1 MAYRHFDRYAFP
13 SGEAMYK
20 GLEIDPTRPLVILD
34 SDSIVYP
41 TAFFAASKGWS
52 CDETLS
58 AVGASL
64 NNKLS
69 QAIKIAGRDIQIVQF
84 FTMPGSPKYRDQF
97 INKVAYKENRKR
109 STVTPAW
116 VPEIQNELITFS
128 NSVFCEPAL
137 GEADDFISI
146 LAHQHNQ
153 KVRVSGGLDVYVVG
167 EDKDLD
173 TINCNRIDKNGRR
186 YVGSTTASH
195 NFYKQVL
202 MGDSADNVK
211 GLPGIG
217 ARKANHIL
225 DGNWGIAAYERV
237 LKAYLEAHN
246 YDEEEACA
254 YLYETAN
261 LLYLRKDFD
270 DYWNPPI

>member
-1 MAYRHFDRYAFP
+1 
-13 SGEAMYK
+13 MYK

-41 TAFFAASKGWS
+41 TAFLAASKGWS
-52 CDETLS
+52 CDDALKT
-58 AVGASL
+58 AVVTW
-64 NNKLS
+64 NCKVS
-69 QAIKIAGRDIQIVQF
+69 QAIRIAGNNSQIVQF
-84 FTMPGSPKYRDQF
+84 FTMSGSPKYRDQF
-97 INKVAYKENRKR
+97 LNKVKYKENRKR
-109 STVTPAW
+109 STVSPAW
-116 VPEIQNELITFS
+116 VPEIQNELITLS

-146 LAHQHNQ
+146 LAHHHNS
-153 KVRVSGGLDVYVVG
+153 KFVGSIFAFVVG

-173 TINCNRIDKNGRR
+173 TIHCNRIDKNGLR
-186 YVGSTTASH
+186 YIHSVTAEH

-237 LKAYLEAHN
+237 LKAYLEAFN
-246 YDEEEACA
+246 YDEEEACS

>member
-1 MAYRHFDRYAFP
+1 
-13 SGEAMYK
+13 MYK

-41 TAFFAASKGWS
+41 TAFLAASKGWG
-52 CDETLS
+52 CDEALKT
-58 AVGASL
+58 AVVTW
-64 NNKLS
+64 NCKVS
-69 QAIKIAGRDIQIVQF
+69 QAIRIAGNNSQIVQF
-84 FTMPGSPKYRDQF
+84 FTMSGSPKYRDQF
-97 INKVAYKENRKR
+97 LNKVKYKENRKR
-109 STVTPAW
+109 STVSPAW
-116 VPEIQNELITFS
+116 VPEIQNELITLS

-153 KVRVSGGLDVYVVG
+153 KVRVSGGRDAYVVG

-173 TINCNRIDKNGRR
+173 TITCNRIDKNGLR
-186 YVGSTTASH
+186 YVGSATASH

-217 ARKANHIL
+217 ARKANAIL
-225 DGNWGIAAYERV
+225 ESTWGDRAYERV

-246 YDEEEACA
+246 YDEEEACS

>member
-20 GLEIDPTRPLVILD
+20 GLEIDPARPLIILD

-41 TAFFAASKGWS
+41 TAFLAASKGWS
-52 CDETLS
+52 CNETLC
-58 AVGASL
+58 AVGASW
-64 NNKLS
+64 NNKLAL
-69 QAIKIAGRDIQIVQF
+69 AIKIAGEEAQVVQF

-97 INKVAYKENRKR
+97 LNKVKYKENRKR

-146 LAHQHNQ
+146 LAHHHN
-153 KVRVSGGLDVYVVG
+153 SIIIGGPFIYVVG

-173 TINCNRIDKNGRR
+173 TIPCNRIDKNGLRFFDKEM
-186 YVGSTTASH
+186 AEH

-217 ARKANHIL
+217 ARKANYIL
-225 DGNWGIAAYERV
+225 DGHWGTEAYERV

-270 DYWNPPI
+270 DYWNPPV

>member
-13 SGEAMYK
+13 SGEAMYR
-20 GLEIDPTRPLVILD
+20 GLEVDPTRPLVIID

-41 TAFFAASKGWS
+41 TAFLAASKGWS
-52 CDETLS
+52 CDETLRAAS
-58 AVGASL
+58 ASW
-64 NNKLS
+64 NNKLC
-69 QAIKIAGRDIQIVQF
+69 QALKIAGVPAQIVQF
-84 FTMPGSPKYRDQF
+84 FTMSGTPKYRDQF
-97 INKVAYKENRKR
+97 LNKVKYKENRKG
-109 STVTPAW
+109 SAVTPAW

-128 NSVFCEPAL
+128 NSVFCEPSL

-146 LAHQHNQ
+146 LAHQHNS
-153 KVRVSGGLDVYVVG
+153 VVVGSLFTFVVG

-173 TINCNRIDKNGRR
+173 TIPCNRINKNGLR
-186 YVGSTTASH
+186 YVHPTTAEH

-225 DGNWGIAAYERV
+225 DGNWGTEAYERV

>member
-41 TAFFAASKGWS
+41 TAFLAASKGWS
-52 CDETLS
+52 CDETLR
-58 AVGASL
+58 AVNASWESKML
-64 NNKLS
+64 QKRTF
-69 QAIKIAGRDIQIVQF
+69 AGPEAQVVQF
-84 FTMPGSPKYRDQF
+84 FTMSGTPKYRDQF
-97 INKVAYKENRKR
+97 INKVKYKENRKR

-146 LAHQHNQ
+146 LSNEHYTHSTLPPAA
-153 KVRVSGGLDVYVVG
+153 YVVG

-173 TINCNRIDKNGRR
+173 TIFCNRIDKNGLRF
-186 YVGSTTASH
+186 VHHTTAEH

>member
-1 MAYRHFDRYAFP
+1 
-13 SGEAMYK
+13 MYK

-41 TAFFAASKGWS
+41 TAFLAASKGWS
-52 CDETLS
+52 CDETIA
-58 AVGASL
+58 AVKAAY
-64 NNKLS
+64 NNKIT
-69 QAIKIAGRDIQIVQF
+69 QALMIAGIPSQIVQF
-84 FTMPGSPKYRDQF
+84 FTMSGTPKYRDQF

-116 VPEIQNELITFS
+116 VPEIQNELITLS

-153 KVRVSGGLDVYVVG
+153 KVRVSGGLDAYVVG

-173 TINCNRIDKNGRR
+173 TITCNRIDKYGHR
-186 YVGSTTASH
+186 YNDHVQSSR

-217 ARKANHIL
+217 ARKANNIL
-225 DGNWGIAAYERV
+225 NGHWGSLAYERV

>member
-1 MAYRHFDRYAFP
+1 M
-13 SGEAMYK
+13 
-20 GLEIDPTRPLVILD
+20 GLEVDPTRPLVILD

-41 TAFFAASKGWS
+41 TAFLAASKGWS
-52 CDETLS
+52 CDDALKT
-58 AVGASL
+58 AVVTW
-64 NNKLS
+64 NCKVS
-69 QAIKIAGRDIQIVQF
+69 QAIRIAGNNSQIVQF
-84 FTMPGSPKYRDQF
+84 FTMSGSPKYRDQF
-97 INKVAYKENRKR
+97 LNKVKYKENRKR
-109 STVTPAW
+109 STVSPAW
-116 VPEIQNELITFS
+116 VPEIQNELITLS

-153 KVRVSGGLDVYVVG
+153 KVRVSGGLDAYVVG

-173 TINCNRIDKNGRR
+173 TISCNRINKNGLRFIDIP
-186 YVGSTTASH
+186 GAEH

-217 ARKANHIL
+217 ARKVNTIL
-225 DGNWGIAAYERV
+225 DNSWGAGAYERV

-270 DYWNPPI
+270 DYWSPPI